1 MAQALNAV
9 VTGGMSVREAASRFG
24 VPKSTL
30 GDRVSGRVQSGAVSG
45 PKTYLTAD
53 EETEFVKV
61 FTLLRRN
68 WIPEVK
74 KTGASIG
81 KEANAEKRHYCT

>member
-53 EETEFVKV
+53 EEAS
-61 FTLLRRN
+61 LRRN
-68 WIPEVK
+68 WVPEV

-81 KEANAEKRHYCT
+81 NAEKRYHCTCY